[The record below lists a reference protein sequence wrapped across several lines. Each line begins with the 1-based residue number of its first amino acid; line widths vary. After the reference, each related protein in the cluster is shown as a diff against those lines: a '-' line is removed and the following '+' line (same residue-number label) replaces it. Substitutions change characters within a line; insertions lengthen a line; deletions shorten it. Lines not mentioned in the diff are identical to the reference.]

1 VAHFFRASRVDL
13 SKPLNFQANI
23 AVAAVM
29 AFATAFFALKSG
41 GFERRYGD
49 ISKWLNLRPNV
60 VDSEDLISRYGVV
73 ERSRADSVNVAA
85 LIYEAA
91 GGLNG
96 LFGRRKPPNLL
107 SFVFSI
113 LDVPVRRRAVRL
125 FTLPLAVRAFQPF
138 APSPT
143 LLWLG
148 RLRAD
153 EPFL

>member
-1 VAHFFRASRVDL
+1 MHSQQ
-13 SKPLNFQANI
+13 PL
-23 AVAAVM
+23 
-29 AFATAFFALKSG
+29 FALKSG
-41 GFERRYGD
+41 GFESRHGD
-49 ISKWLNLRPNV
+49 ISKWLNLCPKV